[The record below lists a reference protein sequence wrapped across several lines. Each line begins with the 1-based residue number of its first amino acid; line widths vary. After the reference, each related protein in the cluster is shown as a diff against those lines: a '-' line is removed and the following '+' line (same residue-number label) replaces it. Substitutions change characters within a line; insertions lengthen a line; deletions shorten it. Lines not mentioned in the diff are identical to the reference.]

1 LSPLH
6 RFGIV
11 ILIMLYE
18 LREAKKGK

>member
-11 ILIMLYE
+11 ILVMLYE